1 MLITVKDVL
10 ELDGFINAKVIAGK
24 KGLSKTVNNAALMEV
39 PDIIPFVKA
48 NNLLIT
54 TLFPIYDDEDTI
66 NNLIPQ
72 INKLNLAGI
81 CIKPA
86 RYVEKIPA
94 VMIEQA
100 NALNFPIIELPS
112 TVNFS
117 ELISE
122 IIELSLDKHIEV
134 LNFRNY
140 VHQHLMNL
148 FLKGADIGTLVNS
161 LAKLVKFPIIL
172 LDNELNIDLVS
183 EDITDKQVS
192 LLPSKSEYANNHFI
206 IRINDVDYSE
216 QAYIKHLIN
225 AGQRKFG
232 YLLLLK
238 GDSKDKN
245 MLIAVEQASL
255 LIASVFFKNDAV
267 IEKEKTFQDSFIR
280 DILNGKKYSQIET
293 INKARSFGWSLEF
306 PQVLMNIKIWMEDEQ
321 KKKEAYEYILNSN
334 LIEKALEELSLLTG
348 DKFKSVFLDDSLV
361 LFINVAFVN
370 QIKKKVTEVGYLI
383 NEHLKD
389 KFRVG
394 IGVSNSIVDVNQFP
408 SAYQESQNVLYVGSY
423 LESVPFVSHY
433 DDYQLFNVIKEIKN
447 TDVLQKYV
455 DNKLGEIIAYDKKA
469 NMNLIKT
476 LVVLI
481 EENFNAKKAVKKLF
495 IHYNTLRYRMETI
508 KKIGIDINNGLEIA
522 EIVLAYNIYLWLKA
536 NKLSN

>member
-10 ELDGFINAKVIAGK
+10 ELDGFINAKVVAGE
-24 KGLSKTVNNAALMEV
+24 KGLSNTVSNAALMEV
-39 PDIIPFVKA
+39 PDILPFVKA

-72 INKLNLAGI
+72 IEKLNLAGI

-86 RYVEKIPA
+86 RYVEEIPSI
-94 VMIEQA
+94 MIEQA
-100 NALNFPIIELPS
+100 DALNFPIIELP
-112 TVNFS
+112 TNVNFS

-140 VHQHLMNL
+140 IHQHLMNL

-183 EDITDKQVS
+183 EDITDKEVS
-192 LLPSKSEYANNHFI
+192 LIPSKSEYTNNHFI

-306 PQVLMNIKIWMEDEQ
+306 PQVLMNIKVWLEDEQ
-321 KKKEAYEYILNSN
+321 KKKEAYDYILNSN
-334 LIEKALEELSLLTG
+334 LIEKALEQLSLLTG

-370 QIKKKVTEVGYLI
+370 QIKKKVTEAGYLI
-383 NEHLKD
+383 NENLKN
-389 KFRVG
+389 KFRIG
-394 IGVSNSIVDVNQFP
+394 IGISNSIVDVNQFP
-408 SAYQESQNVLYVGSY
+408 SAYQEAQNALYIGSY
-423 LESVPFVSHY
+423 IEPVPFVSHY
-433 DDYQLFNVIKEIKN
+433 DNYQLFNVIKEVQN
-447 TDVLQKYV
+447 TDILQKYV

-476 LVVLI
+476 LIILI
-481 EENFNAKKAVKKLF
+481 EENFNAKKAANKLF

-508 KKIGIDINNGLEIA
+508 KKLGIDINNGLEIA
-522 EIVLAYNIYLWLKA
+522 EITFAYNVHLWLKA